1 VLILS
6 SEDERFSGWRYE
18 TWYGKGKRQSR
29 GRIGAGRVFVR
40 VVMGVG
46 YGRRHREDVKGGT
59 RRQGKHNFVKDTLI
73 DSLVESCKL
82 ASLRIASSFLQ
93 GGGLGILHHKA
104 PGMGKLDF
112 PAVKS
117 QHDARSLTDRS
128 LPHFSLA
135 LTMTWVLDRIKMP

>member
-1 VLILS
+1 MLILS

-46 YGRRHREDVKGGT
+46 YGRRHREGVKGGT

-93 GGGLGILHHKA
+93 GGGLGILHHKEYLGGECA
-104 PGMGKLDF
+104 GNGEIK
-112 PAVKS
+112 
-117 QHDARSLTDRS
+117 
-128 LPHFSLA
+128 FSCSEV
-135 LTMTWVLDRIKMP
+135 TT